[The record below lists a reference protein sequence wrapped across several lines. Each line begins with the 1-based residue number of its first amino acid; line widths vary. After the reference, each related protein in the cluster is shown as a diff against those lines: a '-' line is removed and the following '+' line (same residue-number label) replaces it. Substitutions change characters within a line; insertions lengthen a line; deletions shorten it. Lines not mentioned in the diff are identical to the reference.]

1 MQLRVGALAGVTAM
15 TECVICE
22 VFPDHNGSH
31 YSITQL
37 SARTRHARLR
47 QGSSGN
53 WCELPGCFTAQNNP
67 IMATARMTEHPHA
80 HSVTTGYWICEKDE
94 DFEDLIDGG
103 SKREEAD
110 AAVDSSEGEPE
121 ARHDNANVE
130 IAVDLPAPE
139 HDVGA
144 GTQEGMKMAD
154 SASQG
159 YLTWSKSGLQVD
171 VSTNGSNENG
181 PDVAH
186 LKKALRGFEPPEQ
199 VVATVTEILGRGA
212 AWISLQV
219 EPGNQA
225 QLLMSTGLVI
235 DHLTNAGLCDE
246 VVLTGNPGQQP
257 VAS

>member
-1 MQLRVGALAGVTAM
+1 MQQ
-15 TECVICE
+15 CVICA

-31 YSITQL
+31 YSIVQL
-37 SARTRHARLR
+37 SARIRHARLR
-47 QGSSGN
+47 LGSLSK

-67 IMATARMTEHPHA
+67 IMATAYMTEHPRA
-80 HSVTTGYWICEKDE
+80 HNVTTGYWICEKDE
-94 DFEDLIDGG
+94 EFEDLINGG
-103 SKREEAD
+103 SKQEEAD
-110 AAVDSSEGEPE
+110 GVVDSPDEESE

-130 IAVDLPAPE
+130 IVADLAAPE
-139 HDVGA
+139 YDVGA
-144 GTQEGMKMAD
+144 GTQEGMKMAN
-154 SASQG
+154 SGSQG

-171 VSTNGSNENG
+171 VSTNGSNEGG

-186 LKKALRGFEPPEQ
+186 LKKALRGFQPPEQ
-199 VVATVTEILGRGA
+199 VIATVTEILGRGA

-246 VVLTGNPGQQP
+246 VVLTGNPRQQP
-257 VAS
+257 AAS